1 MLSFPLLVVSC
12 LSLVIVV
19 VVCHL
24 SLVVSCLLF
33 VVSFCLS
40 VSAVGG
46 VNKEEKESRNN
57 LQMVVL
63 IVALG
68 L

>member
-1 MLSFPLLVVSC
+1 LLVVSC
-12 LSLVIVV
+12 LP
-19 VVCHL
+19 
-24 SLVVSCLLF
+24 F

-46 VNKEEKESRNN
+46 ANKEEKESRNN
-57 LQMVVL
+57 LQMAALV
-63 IVALG
+63 VALG